1 MKKFLLTLVAASL
14 ASALAIAQDTG
25 GASSSANTNSWTGL
39 LVAAGCSSGM
49 TTGTKGTADAGM
61 PRSTPT
67 PAREQNTTY
76 EDRAKQA
83 DRSSTGSSASKNDAM
98 ARRTDR
104 GASVDQATPAL
115 TDPVTTP
122 PVDDKGTRGS
132 ATKNTPS
139 TGMKDQSN
147 TADRSKSGMD
157 ADRAKTNG
165 SVDRSCYIGQST
177 TAFALK
183 LKDGRIVN
191 FDDASNGKIAQQ
203 LQSGDR
209 LQNKVKIFR
218 ATVKGAMQGDTIT
231 VDSIQM

>member
-1 MKKFLLTLVAASL
+1 
-14 ASALAIAQDTG
+14 
-25 GASSSANTNSWTGL
+25 
-39 LVAAGCSSGM
+39 
-49 TTGTKGTADAGM
+49 
-61 PRSTPT
+61 
-67 PAREQNTTY
+67 
-76 EDRAKQA
+76 
-83 DRSSTGSSASKNDAM
+83 
-98 ARRTDR
+98 
-104 GASVDQATPAL
+104 
-115 TDPVTTP
+115 
-122 PVDDKGTRGS
+122 
-132 ATKNTPS
+132 
-139 TGMKDQSN
+139 MKDQSN